1 LVDEMMKMETMK
13 MLFMRVAV
21 SFFAAVL
28 LLAAPFSAQAVSP
41 VEVDRIVAVVNS
53 EAITLGELQS
63 RIASVV
69 RQMREQNV
77 PLPPQN
83 IIERQ
88 MLDRMISERVQ
99 LQEAKESGLNV
110 SNDELN
116 DALRRIA
123 ESNKLSVAD
132 FRRALE
138 KDGIQWDKFREE
150 IRSEITLS
158 RLRERE
164 VSRRT
169 SISDGEID
177 NYLNNPD
184 NGAQNDK
191 MLVNLSHILLLIPEN
206 PTPDQLMRI
215 GTKAQTALAQIRAGE
230 DFAKVAASF
239 SEAPDGLK
247 GGSLGLRQIDRLPA
261 LYADLAR
268 KLQPGEVSDIVRSPV
283 GFHIVKVIEK
293 RSSEARSPNALTQ
306 QTHARHILIKV
317 NEVVSAAEAEHKL
330 LLLKERLDHG
340 ADFAELAR
348 QYSNDLSASKGG
360 DLGWLYAGD
369 TVPEFENAMNAL
381 SINQISGPVQSPFG
395 FHLIQVLERRTGEMS
410 IERQRMAARQVL
422 RERKADEVYQDWVR
436 QLRDRAYVEDRLED
450 S

>member
-1 LVDEMMKMETMK
+1 
-13 MLFMRVAV
+13 MLFMRVVV

-28 LLAAPFSAQAVSP
+28 LLAATFSAQAVSP

-191 MLVNLSHILLLIPEN
+191 MLVNLSHILLLVPEN

-293 RSSEARSPNALTQ
+293 RSSEARSPNALMQ